1 MGSQNPQEREAMK
14 KSSVAVFIL
23 TAALAAT
30 AARAE
35 DYYTF
40 KSGEKIPLFDS
51 SDAALSYVKLEQN
64 AKRDG
69 TEYEMAQE
77 NSGTAPRIVV
87 NLNNSEA
94 GDYIF
99 YFKGSSKNAVAT
111 YTATIAGEDGTSY
124 DMLTGAQA
132 QTAGWSIDTY
142 GTDHKLWLPS
152 LPAGNFT
159 LKFTVACSDGWKGH
173 YGNFTFTKV
182 DATLD
187 LADNLG
193 SNLDLGEKYTNDTD
207 RFGSQK
213 TEGWVSL
220 VRSDGDHKRLLLA
233 DNGFT
238 IDSTKHNDTV
248 TFYLHINATAAY
260 CLSYQAGSGVSIAW
274 SLFNASTDAEV
285 YTVSKDVTP
294 NSDSKW
300 TLSNEYSNF
309 LGTLESGYYVLTAT
323 VKRSS
328 NTSDWACNFG
338 YFNFSKCIILPSS
351 NPLDLSAAKGNG
363 SLKLTGNSQLSEGGG
378 NIENTKKD
386 DTIKF
391 FLYVPEYAKYAF
403 AYKSGSKYASTVTWT
418 LANADETAQNLDGS
432 SRATD
437 VVAAHNDF
445 NLVDGHSHKTDI
457 LPPGFYT
464 LTGVISDANGGWA
477 GNFGDFSIL
486 RDAAYAKTTIGE
498 TTVYVEKD
506 WLTAAYGSGTTTIPE
521 GFSTVQTGNAI
532 SGAEAYALGY
542 NSIPAAGAVVVSPSI
557 TGTTMTFGFK
567 DADADAA
574 VARGA
579 TITYTLKT
587 GTAADSLSEGTSS
600 TALPTL
606 DLATGD
612 SVKYI
617 KLKADVSW

>member
-1 MGSQNPQEREAMK
+1 MK

-51 SDAALSYVKLEQN
+51 SGAALSYVELQQN
-64 AKRDG
+64 AKKDG
-69 TEYEMAQE
+69 TVYEMAQE
-77 NSGTAPRIVV
+77 NNGAVPIIVV

-94 GDYIF
+94 GNYIF

-124 DMLTGAQA
+124 DKVLTGAQA
-132 QTAGWSIDTY
+132 KTADWGIDTY

-193 SNLDLGEKYTNDTD
+193 SNLDLGEKYTNDND
-207 RFGSQK
+207 RFGTQK
-213 TEGWVSL
+213 TEDWVSL
-220 VRSDGDHKRLLLA
+220 VRSGGDHKRLLLA

-260 CLSYQAGSGVSIAW
+260 CLSYQAGTTSGRSGVSIAW

-294 NSDSKW
+294 NSDEKDWSLSK
-300 TLSNEYSNF
+300 EAYSNF
-309 LGTLESGYYVLTAT
+309 LGTLESGYYYVLTAT

-363 SLKLTGNSQLSEGGG
+363 SLKLTGNNALSVGS
-378 NIENTKKD
+378 NIDSTKKG

-403 AYKSGSKYASTVTWT
+403 AYKSGAKNVTSTVTWT
-418 LANADETAQNLDGS
+418 LADANGTAQNLDGS
-432 SRATD
+432 SYATD
-437 VVAAHNDF
+437 KIESHPDSWT
-445 NLVDGHSHKTDI
+445 LVDNHSHKTDI

-464 LTGVISDANGGWA
+464 LTGVISDASGWA
-477 GNFGDFSIL
+477 GNFGEFSIL

-506 WLTAAYGSGTTTIPE
+506 WLTAAYGSGTTTVPE
-521 GFSTVQTGNAI
+521 GFSTVQSGKAI
-532 SGAEAYALGY
+532 PGAEAYALGY
-542 NSIPAAGAVVVSPSI
+542 NSIPAAGEVVVSPSI

-567 DADADAA
+567 DADAAA
-574 VARGA
+574 ARGA
-579 TITYTLKT
+579 TITYMLKT

-606 DLATGD
+606 DLATVD

>member
-1 MGSQNPQEREAMK
+1 MK
-14 KSSVAVFIL
+14 KSFVAVFIL

-30 AARAE
+30 AARA

-40 KSGEKIPLFDS
+40 TSGEKIPLFDS
-51 SDAALSYVKLEQN
+51 SGAALSYVELQQN

-69 TEYEMAQE
+69 TEYEMAQK
-77 NSGTAPRIVV
+77 NNGTAPRIVV

-124 DMLTGAQA
+124 DKVLTGAQA
-132 QTAGWSIDTY
+132 KTADWGIDTY

-159 LKFTVACSDGWKGH
+159 LTFTVACSDGWKGH

-187 LADNLG
+187 LSLSQNLAAD
-193 SNLDLGEKYTNDTD
+193 LDLGEPYTDGSN
-207 RFGSQK
+207 RFSTQE
-213 TEGWVSL
+213 TTNWVSL
-220 VRSDGDHKRLLLA
+220 VRSTDTDHNRLLLGY
-233 DNGFT
+233 DGYT
-238 IDSTKHNDTV
+238 LESTKHNDTV
-248 TFYLHINATAAY
+248 TFYIYINATAAY
-260 CLSYQAGSGVSIAW
+260 CLSYEAGTPSGNSGVSIAW

-285 YTVSKDVTP
+285 YTVSNDVTP

-323 VKRSS
+323 VKRSGA
-328 NTSDWACNFG
+328 TSAWACNFG
-338 YFNFSKCIILPSS
+338 YFNFSECITLPSS
-351 NPLDLSAAKGNG
+351 NPLDLSAAKDNG
-363 SLKLTGNSQLSEGGG
+363 SLKLTGNSQLSEGG

-403 AYKSGSKYASTVTWT
+403 AYKSGARNVTSTVTWT
-418 LANADETAQNLDGS
+418 LADANGTAQNLDGS
-432 SRATD
+432 SYATD
-437 VVAAHNDF
+437 NIESHSAWT
-445 NLVDGHSHKTDI
+445 LVDNHSHKTDI

-464 LTGVISDANGGWA
+464 LTGVISDASGWA
-477 GNFGDFSIL
+477 GNFGEFSIL

-506 WLTAAYGSGTTTIPE
+506 WLTAAYGSGTTTVPE
-521 GFSTVQTGNAI
+521 GFSTVQSGKAI
-532 SGAEAYALGY
+532 PGAEAYALGY

-574 VARGA
+574 AARGA

-587 GTAADSLSEGTSS
+587 GTAADSLSEETSSS

-606 DLATGD
+606 DLVTVD